1 IMLRRQFEAGVRVI
15 EKLIEAG
22 IASGEFYCENPK
34 GAASNIMYVLEGMKI
49 NAQTFGVTEKM
60 VDEQLLYIMEG
71 LIID

>member
-1 IMLRRQFEAGVRVI
+1 MLRRQFEAGVRVI

-49 NAQTFGVTEKM
+49 NAQTFGITEKM
-60 VDEQLLYIMEG
+60 VDEQLLYLMEG